1 MVYCGTDLLLYET
14 VVLNGVILHL
24 PASLVA
30 VISIRQLY
38 CNKCSLSRPYKGSGT
53 SVYKDRYLKDGQ
65 IWKEAVDKHT
75 ERQSILLARNNV
87 VNVTNM
93 YILRLPVKVEL
104 VFLKAHLMPR

>member
-1 MVYCGTDLLLYET
+1 VYCGTDLQLYET

-30 VISIRQLY
+30 VISIRQSIQG
-38 CNKCSLSRPYKGSGT
+38 SLSM
-53 SVYKDRYLKDGQ
+53 KDGQ
-65 IWKEAVDKHT
+65 IRKEVVDKHT